1 MKQINLAILSPFDHS
16 DVVGI
21 LTVYATDVKG
31 ALKRVRQ
38 DPDMDGVRCH
48 PITQAVEA
56 VPVEPSLVSAVAS
69 LETA

>member
-1 MKQINLAILSPFDHS
+1 MKQINLAILSPNHN

-21 LTVYATDVKG
+21 LTVYANDVKD

-48 PITQAVEA
+48 PISQAVEVA
-56 VPVEPSLVSAVAS
+56 PVEPSLVSAVAS
-69 LETA
+69 LEIA